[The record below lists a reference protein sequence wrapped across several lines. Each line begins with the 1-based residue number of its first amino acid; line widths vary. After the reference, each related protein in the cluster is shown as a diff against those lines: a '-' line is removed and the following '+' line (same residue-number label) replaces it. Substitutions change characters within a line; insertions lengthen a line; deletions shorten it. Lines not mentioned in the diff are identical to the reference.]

1 MNIQLKLTTADDK
14 DTVKAIMRNKL
25 RLIFTGYLDQQS
37 LTESE
42 IREQIDEIF
51 KQYVTEDNMP
61 KYYLDMNVNSIS
73 IYPLNQE
80 TQKFFRML
88 KL

>member
-14 DTVKAIMRNKL
+14 DSIKSIMRNKL
-25 RLIFTGYLDQQS
+25 RKIFVEYLDQQS
-37 LTESE
+37 LTESD
-42 IREQIDEIF
+42 IRGKIDEIF
-51 KQYVTEDNMP
+51 NQYITEDNMP

-80 TQKFFRML
+80 TQKFFKML